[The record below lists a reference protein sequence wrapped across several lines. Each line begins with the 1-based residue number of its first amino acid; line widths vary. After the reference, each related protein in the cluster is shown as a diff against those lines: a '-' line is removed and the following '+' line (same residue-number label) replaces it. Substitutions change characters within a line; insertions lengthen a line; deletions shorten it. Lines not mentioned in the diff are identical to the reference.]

1 MKKIFLALIVVFFLT
16 GCTSIQKMSLDE
28 IIDNNLNSNITLA
41 NEHRNG
47 YKYYLPK
54 GLRIINQ
61 NDYNEH
67 IKSGDYTYYFFVD
80 LTSYYNK
87 VIEKF
92 DSRDDVYYSKAIDF
106 KDKYGYLEVKL
117 IKDNKYLIEIMYN
130 YAKIEVIVR
139 KNDINVTVANA
150 ISILSSINYNDTMV
164 EKIVGEELSSF
175 SELEY
180 NIFKTTHESNYLE
193 LVSKDVYDEQE
204 EIIPDTDLIK

>member
-1 MKKIFLALIVVFFLT
+1 MKKIVLVLIMILLLT
-16 GCTSIQKMSLDE
+16 ACTSVQKMSLEE
-28 IIDNNLNSNITLA
+28 IIDKNLNSNLTLSS
-41 NEHRNG
+41 EHRSG

-54 GLRIINQ
+54 GLRITEQ

-92 DSRDDVYYSKAIDF
+92 ESRDDVYYSKAIDF
-106 KDKYGYLEVKL
+106 KDKYGYLEIKL

-139 KNDINVTVANA
+139 KSDINVTVANA
-150 ISILSSINYNDTMV
+150 ISILSSIDYNDTMV
-164 EKIVGEELSSF
+164 EKIIGEELSSF

-193 LVSKDVYDEQE
+193 LVEKDVYE
-204 EIIPDTDLIK
+204 EPSDVIHDTDLIK

>member
-1 MKKIFLALIVVFFLT
+1 MKKIVLVLIMILLLT
-16 GCTSIQKMSLDE
+16 GCTSVQKMSLEE
-28 IIDNNLNSNITLA
+28 IIDKNLNSNLTLSS
-41 NEHRNG
+41 EHRSG

-54 GLRIINQ
+54 GLRITNQ
-61 NDYNEH
+61 NDYNER

-92 DSRDDVYYSKAIDF
+92 ESRDDVYYSEAIDF

-139 KNDINVTVANA
+139 KSDINVTVANA
-150 ISILSSINYNDTMV
+150 ISILSSIDYNDTMV
-164 EKIVGEELSSF
+164 EKIIGEELSSF

-193 LVSKDVYDEQE
+193 LVEKDVYE
-204 EIIPDTDLIK
+204 EPSDVIHDTDLIK